1 MKTKILIILIP
12 IFVVFIYLGRRLYE
26 YYSPAKERPFYKT
39 SKHHDDTLRIA
50 YVGDSWAF
58 GHSDSWTFGSKPHIC
73 RISDIIKDSLYR
85 PIIVESYGISGL
97 TSKKIYYALFE
108 ADIFRK
114 FLEKGYDY
122 CFISAGINDTYGKMS
137 TSYYKQN
144 MNCIIRFLLANHI
157 HPIILEIPD
166 YNIMKAYER
175 QTIEKKLLRHL
186 SMLINGTQMDCKQQ
200 FRDALDELII
210 DKGDQNKVSIIRYKT
225 WNNGYETDLKE
236 MYIGDQI
243 HLNDKGYAVLDSVIA
258 NVILNIEH
266 NKASQME

>member
-12 IFVVFIYLGRRLYE
+12 IFVVFIYWGRRLYE
-26 YYSPAKERPFYKT
+26 YYSPAKEYPFYMT
-39 SKHHDDTLRIA
+39 STHHDDTLRIA
-50 YVGDSWAF
+50 YIGDSWAF
-58 GHSDSWTFGSKPHIC
+58 GHSDSWTFGSKPHTC
-73 RISDIIKDSLYR
+73 RISDIIKDSLHK
-85 PIIVESYGISGL
+85 PVIVVSYGIGGF

-108 ADIFRK
+108 IDSFK
-114 FLEKGYDY
+114 QFMEKGYHY

-166 YNIMKAYER
+166 YNIMKAYE
-175 QTIEKKLLRHL
+175 QQKIEKKLLRHL

-210 DKGDQNKVSIIRYKT
+210 DKGYQDKVSIIRYKS
-225 WNNGYETDLKE
+225 WNNNYKSDLKYF
-236 MYIGDQI
+236 YIDDQM
-243 HLNDKGYAVLDSVIA
+243 HLNDRGYTVLDSVIA
-258 NVILNIEH
+258 EVIINDIKIKYET
-266 NKASQME
+266 N